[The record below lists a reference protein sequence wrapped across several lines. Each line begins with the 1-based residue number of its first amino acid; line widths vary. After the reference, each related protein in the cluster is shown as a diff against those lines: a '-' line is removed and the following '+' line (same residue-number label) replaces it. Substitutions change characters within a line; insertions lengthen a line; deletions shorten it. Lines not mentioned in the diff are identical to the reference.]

1 MSGACDRYVSGLK
14 RILACPCPNPTSFA
28 AGATRDTPPPVPLSP
43 FTMGID
49 AVPTF
54 DLSPVLAR
62 QPGGGQD
69 SEYLSLCAG
78 IAQSLHETGC
88 VIVRDPRVTSADN
101 DRFLDLMERYFSQSR
116 EAKRSEERPDLFYQV
131 GVTPEGVEVPRF
143 LRDPRALSEVNRW
156 PPEHRPVIPRGPD
169 PKWRFFWRIGPRP
182 AETLY
187 AELNAE
193 AVVPQGEGFGDWR
206 EVMDGW
212 GGKLLGTLEVVA
224 GCAAVGFGLEPNAF
238 VDMMQNGPHL
248 LGPTGTDLGVH
259 CNEGACFAG
268 YHYDLNFLTI
278 HGKSRFPGLHVW
290 LRNGH
295 RVAVSVPQG
304 CLLIQAGKQMEWLT
318 GGYVRA
324 GMHEVICS
332 DATVKAVERAK
343 AEGRNLW
350 RVSSTVFGH
359 IASDQVLKPLGRF
372 LEEATR
378 QQYCAVAAGEY
389 VKNELE
395 VIRLK
400 KATA

>member
-1 MSGACDRYVSGLK
+1 MG
-14 RILACPCPNPTSFA
+14 TE
-28 AGATRDTPPPVPLSP
+28 TVP
-43 FTMGID
+43 M
-49 AVPTF
+49 F
-54 DLSPVLAR
+54 DLSPIVNR
-62 QPGGGQD
+62 QHDGSRD
-69 SEYLSLCAG
+69 SAYMSLCEG

-88 VIVRDPRVTSADN
+88 VIVRDPRVTMDDN
-101 DRFLDLMERYFSQSR
+101 DRFLDMMERYFSQSR
-116 EAKRSEERPDLFYQV
+116 EAKKPEERPNLFYQV

-143 LRDPRALSEVNRW
+143 LGDPQALSEVKGL
-156 PPEHRPVIPRGPD
+156 PPEHRPVIPSGPD
-169 PKWRFFWRIGPRP
+169 PKWRFFWRVGPRP
-182 AETLY
+182 KETHF

-193 AVVPQGEGFGDWR
+193 AVVPKGDGFTDWR

-212 GGKLLGTLEVVA
+212 GGKLLDSLEVVA
-224 GCAAVGFGLEPNAF
+224 GCAAVGFGFDSNVF
-238 VDMMQNGPHL
+238 VDMMRNGPHL
-248 LGPTGTDLGVH
+248 LGPTGIDLGTH
-259 CNEGACFAG
+259 CREGACFAG

-295 RVAVSVPQG
+295 RVPVSVPAG
-304 CLLIQAGKQMEWLT
+304 CLLVQAGKQMEWLT

-324 GMHEVICS
+324 GMHEVVCS
-332 DATVKAVERAK
+332 EATVKAVERAK
-343 AEGRNLW
+343 ALCRSLW

-359 IASDQVLKPLGRF
+359 IASDQVLEPLGKF
-372 LEEATR
+372 LEETTR